1 MKSYLPLHILI
12 IAAIGAILFLPFLG
26 SVNLFD
32 WDEINFAES
41 AREMIVSGDY
51 SRVQINYEPFWEKP
65 PLFIWLQVLSMK
77 LFGVNEFAARF
88 PNAMFGIIT
97 LCYIYYTAKKIFKGH
112 VANWWVLCYLAA
124 IFPQLYFKTGLIDP
138 VFNFFIFVS
147 IIQLYYSLKF
157 KPTLI
162 NTNKY
167 VFFAGVF
174 AGLAILT
181 KGPAGVLIIILVMLV
196 LWIVKGFVSFLNIRQ
211 VLLFLITLSVIASL
225 WFIPEFIKN
234 GPWFFVEFVNYQLG
248 LASQNIAGHQQPFY
262 YHALVLLF
270 GCFPISVIAL
280 STWRKNEIYTYEENL
295 FRTVMLVLFFVVLI
309 LFSIVKTKIIHY
321 SSMCWLPL
329 TFLAAYGIESAIH
342 KQIKIKWYFH
352 LILVII
358 GTIISFAL
366 AIFPIIMANS
376 KLKSKFL
383 ALINDEFT
391 KQNFMLNM
399 EWSYSHATFGIVLFL
414 AIILYIVYLFK
425 GKIIKSFGYLL
436 VIFVIIINFIS
447 IVFVPRI
454 EGYTQRSA
462 IQFFKNISN
471 KDIYLFHVGYKS
483 YAPYFYSK
491 VKPLKPNDGLFKI
504 NQNYFKFKRKNS
516 SLKQLSELERG
527 ELDDLQK
534 AWLLKGDIDKTVYF
548 IAKINDE
555 EDLPENKEK
564 VKKIYSQGGFNFYVR
579 FPDKKNQ

>member
-1 MKSYLPLHILI
+1 MKSYLPLHLFI
-12 IAAIGAILFLPFLG
+12 ISVIGIALFIPFLG
-26 SVNLFD
+26 SVHLFD

-41 AREMIVSGDY
+41 AREMIITGDY

-77 LFGVNEFAARF
+77 LFGINEFAARF
-88 PNAMFGIIT
+88 PNALFGVIT
-97 LCYIYYTAKKIFKGH
+97 LCYIYYCAKKIFKGH
-112 VANWWVLCYLAA
+112 LANWWVLCYLAA

-147 IIQLYYSLKF
+147 IIQLYYSIKY

-162 NTNKY
+162 NTNKH
-167 VFFAGVF
+167 VFLSGIF

-181 KGPAGVLIIILVMLV
+181 KGPAALLIIVLVMLTIWV
-196 LWIVKGFVSFLNIRQ
+196 IKGFVSFLSLKQ
-211 VLLFLITLSVIASL
+211 LFMFFFTLSIVSSL

-234 GPWFFVEFVNYQLG
+234 GPWFFIEFINYQLG

-262 YHALVLLF
+262 YHVLVLLI
-270 GCFPISVIAL
+270 GCFPISIIAL
-280 STWRKNEIYTYEENL
+280 STWRKNEIYTYDENL
-295 FRTVMLVLFFVVLI
+295 FRTVMLVLFFVVLV

-342 KQIKIKWYFH
+342 KQIKIRWYFH
-352 LILVII
+352 FILVII
-358 GTIISFAL
+358 GIVISTSL
-366 AIFPIIMANS
+366 AAFPIIMSNS
-376 KLKSKFL
+376 ELNQQFMGSIK
-383 ALINDEFT
+383 DEFT
-391 KQNFMLNM
+391 KHNFMISM
-399 EWSYSHATFGIVLFL
+399 DWSYIHSAFGIALFL
-414 AIILYIVYLFK
+414 ALFGYVFYVIK
-425 GKIIKSFGYLL
+425 GRLMNSFGVLLL
-436 VIFVIIINFIS
+436 VFALVINFIS

-462 IQFFKNISN
+462 IKFFKNISN
-471 KDIYLFHVGYKS
+471 KDVYIFHVGYKS

-491 VKPLKPNDGLFKI
+491 IKPLKPQDGLYNV
-504 NQNYFKFKRKNS
+504 NQNYLKFGRKNS
-516 SLKQLSELERG
+516 SIKQLSELERG

-534 AWLLKGDIDKTVYF
+534 AWLMKGDIDKPVYF
-548 IAKINDE
+548 VTKINDE

-564 VKKIYSQGGFNFYVR
+564 VRKIYSLGGFNFYVR
-579 FPDKKNQ
+579 FPDKIK